1 MNAYL
6 KMSTLRVLTL
16 ALSFAFVSTFLFSF
30 VLTLPLV
37 GFFALPLKCVCVP
50 FVFELARSTF
60 LRRNSQE

>member
-1 MNAYL
+1 
-6 KMSTLRVLTL
+6 MSCAL

-37 GFFALPLKCVCVP
+37 GFFALKVCVL
-50 FVFELARSTF
+50 FVFELAPSTF